1 MRADDTASPQKDKTG
16 RWGEDAAEHYLAAE
30 GYAILERNWRM
41 GRLELDIVAQKG
53 GIIAFVEVK
62 TRRSMET
69 DPSLAVDKRKRARMI
84 TAADTYLKRYK
95 LPFDYRFDIISITGT
110 PQSFAIEHLPDAF
123 MPALRSL
130 R

>member
-1 MRADDTASPQKDKTG
+1 MATGDSAAPQKDKTG
-16 RWGEDAAEHYLAAE
+16 RWGEEEAEHYLAAE

-84 TAADTYLKRYK
+84 TAADTYLKRYQ
-95 LPFDYRFDIISITGT
+95 LPFDYRFDIISISGT
-110 PQSFAIEHLPDAF
+110 PESYTIEHLPDAF